1 MKNKDREITL
11 TKLIWLFVI
20 GSIAGYLIETSF
32 YLIKHGVFMNKQ
44 GLLYGPFKPIYGL
57 ASCILSLILNLLRG
71 KNNWLIFI
79 FGSLIGGAFEFLCSI
94 VLEYFFGTRMW
105 SYANMGMNIQGRVF
119 LPYLPIWGVIS
130 LLWLRFV
137 YPGFNKAFNKIP
149 KIPLYII
156 TVLVS
161 IFLIFDI
168 LISSF
173 AVMRMGE
180 RAHNVP
186 ANTKF
191 EKYLDKKYTD
201 EYILKRVPYVK
212 IVD

>member
-1 MKNKDREITL
+1 MNKKDREITI
-11 TKLIWLFVI
+11 TKIIWIFLL
-20 GSIAGYLIETSF
+20 GSIAGYFIETSY

-44 GLLYGPFKPIYGL
+44 GLLYGPIKPIYGL
-57 ASCILSLILNLLRG
+57 AAVILLLILNLLKG

-79 FGSLIGGAFEFLCSI
+79 FGSLIGGTFEYICSL
-94 VLEYFFGTRMW
+94 VLEYVFGTSMW
-105 SYANMGMNIQGRVF
+105 HYSKMGMNIHGRVF
-119 LPYLPIWGVIS
+119 IPYLPIWGVIS

-137 YPGFNKAFNKIP
+137 FPGFNKIFNKIP
-149 KIPLYII
+149 KIPLYIV

-161 IFLIFDI
+161 IFLAYDI